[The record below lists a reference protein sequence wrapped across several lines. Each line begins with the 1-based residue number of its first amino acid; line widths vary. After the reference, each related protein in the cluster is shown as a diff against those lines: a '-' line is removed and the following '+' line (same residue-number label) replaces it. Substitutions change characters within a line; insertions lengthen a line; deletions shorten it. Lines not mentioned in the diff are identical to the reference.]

1 MDGCMRWEMGTLIS
15 NYTHIKD
22 GVDLKAR
29 FLKVLDEHPFANM
42 WSNAAKKVIA
52 GELYEAVMKDT
63 IDGRN
68 PEEWRENIEFK
79 NAETSSKRTSG

>member
-29 FLKVLDEHPFANM
+29 FLKVLDDHPFANM

>member
-1 MDGCMRWEMGTLIS
+1 MRWEMGTLIS

-22 GVDLKAR
+22 GVDLRER
-29 FLKVLDEHPFANM
+29 FLKVLDDHPFANM

-52 GELYEAVMKDT
+52 GELYEAVMRDT
-63 IDGRN
+63 TEGRN

-79 NAETSSKRTSG
+79 NAETGSKRTSG

>member
-1 MDGCMRWEMGTLIS
+1 MDGYMRWEMGTLIS

-29 FLKVLDEHPFANM
+29 FFEVLDGHPFANM

-52 GELYEAVMKDT
+52 KELYLEVMKDT
-63 IDGRN
+63 VEGRKS
-68 PEEWRENIEFK
+68 EEWRENIEFK
-79 NAETSSKRTSG
+79 DAETGNNRTSG

>member
-1 MDGCMRWEMGTLIS
+1 MRWEMGTLIS

-22 GVDLKAR
+22 GVDLKER
-29 FLKVLDEHPFANM
+29 FLKVLDDHPFANM

-63 IDGRN
+63 TEGRN

>member
-52 GELYEAVMKDT
+52 KELYMEVMKDT
-63 IDGRN
+63 MDGRN

-79 NAETSSKRTSG
+79 DGK

>member
-1 MDGCMRWEMGTLIS
+1 MRWEMGTLIS

-29 FLKVLDEHPFANM
+29 FLKVLDDHPFANM

-52 GELYEAVMKDT
+52 GELYEAVMRDT

-79 NAETSSKRTSG
+79 NAETGSKRTSG

>member
-1 MDGCMRWEMGTLIS
+1 MDGYMRWEMGTLIS

-63 IDGRN
+63 TEGRN

-79 NAETSSKRTSG
+79 DGK

>member
-1 MDGCMRWEMGTLIS
+1 MRWEMGTLIS

-29 FLKVLDEHPFANM
+29 FLKVLDDHPFANM

-52 GELYEAVMKDT
+52 GEQGGISKDV
-63 IDGRN
+63 
-68 PEEWRENIEFK
+68 EWNGGGSFSY
-79 NAETSSKRTSG
+79 AGSSGVA

>member
-1 MDGCMRWEMGTLIS
+1 MRWEMGTLIS

-22 GVDLKAR
+22 GVDLRER
-29 FLKVLDEHPFANM
+29 FLKVLDDHPFANM

-52 GELYEAVMKDT
+52 GELYKAVMRDT
-63 IDGRN
+63 TEGRN

-79 NAETSSKRTSG
+79 NAETGNKRTSG

>member
-1 MDGCMRWEMGTLIS
+1 MGTLIS

-29 FLKVLDEHPFANM
+29 FLKVLDDHPFANM

-52 GELYEAVMKDT
+52 GELYEAVMRDT
-63 IDGRN
+63 TEGRN